1 MLPLCSQ
8 LHLAAAATTRLLKRQ
23 HAPKIALLA
32 QRTVQ
37 TRKDAAKRRQNALAL
52 AKTAKDVTAQL

>member
-23 HAPKIALLA
+23 LALRIAQLALRTVLTRRNVLIALTALVA
-32 QRTVQ
+32 
-37 TRKDAAKRRQNALAL
+37 KDA
-52 AKTAKDVTAQL
+52 TAQL